1 VNDVLVQCAQSRINQ
16 TTSQEGE
23 RKKKERNMAD
33 QFSFDVVSEVNM
45 QELKNALD
53 QATKEI
59 RQRFDFKDSKTEIT
73 LKEKEK
79 ELVVVSDDDYK
90 LKAVHEIIKAKC
102 VKRGV
107 SLKAFDYGTVEPAL
121 SGTVRQ
127 VAKIQSGLASDKA
140 KEITKAVKDS
150 KLKVQ
155 AQIQGEQVRVLG
167 KSKDDLQSAI
177 AFLKGKDFGID
188 LQFTNYR

>member
-1 VNDVLVQCAQSRINQ
+1 LEAQV
-16 TTSQEGE
+16 
-23 RKKKERNMAD
+23 AD
-33 QFSFDVVSEVNM
+33 QYSFDVVSEVNM

-59 RQRFDFKDSKTEIT
+59 KQRFDFKDSKTEIT

-79 ELVVVSDDDYK
+79 ELVVVSDDEYK
-90 LKAVHEIIKAKC
+90 IKAVHEIIKAKC

-107 SLKAFDYGTVEPAL
+107 SLKAFQFGALEPAL

-127 VAKIQSGLASDKA
+127 VAKIQSGLVSEKA
-140 KEITKAVKDS
+140 KEISKAIKDS

-155 AQIQGEQVRVLG
+155 AHIQGEQVRVTS

-177 AFLKGKDFGID
+177 AFLRGKDFGID

>member
-1 VNDVLVQCAQSRINQ
+1 
-16 TTSQEGE
+16 
-23 RKKKERNMAD
+23 MAD
-33 QFSFDVVSEVNM
+33 QYSFDVVSEVNM

-59 RQRFDFKDSKTEIT
+59 RQRFDFKDSKTEIS

-79 ELVVVSDDDYK
+79 ELIVFSDDEYK
-90 LKAVHEIIKAKC
+90 LKAVHEILKAKY

-107 SLKAFDYGTVEPAL
+107 SLKAFNYGVIEAAL
-121 SGTVRQ
+121 GGTVRQ
-127 VAKIQSGLASDKA
+127 VAKIESGLATDKA
-140 KEITKAVKDS
+140 KDISRAIKDS

-155 AQIQGEQVRVLG
+155 AQIQGEQVRVLS
-167 KSKDDLQSAI
+167 KSKDELQSAI
-177 AFLKGKDFGID
+177 ALLKGKDFGID

>member
-1 VNDVLVQCAQSRINQ
+1 V
-16 TTSQEGE
+16 
-23 RKKKERNMAD
+23 AD

-59 RQRFDFKDSKTEIT
+59 KQRFDFKDSKTEIT
-73 LKEKEK
+73 LKEKER
-79 ELVVVSDDDYK
+79 ELVVVSDDEYK
-90 LKAVHEIIKAKC
+90 LKAVQDIIKTKC

-107 SLKAFDYGTVEPAL
+107 SLKAFEHGAIEPAL

-127 VAKIQSGLASDKA
+127 VAKIQSGLASEKA
-140 KEITKAVKDS
+140 KEISKAIKDS
-150 KLKVQ
+150 KLKAQ
-155 AQIQGEQVRVLG
+155 AQIQGEQVRVL
-167 KSKDDLQSAI
+167 SKCKDELQSVI
-177 AFLKGKDFGID
+177 AFLRGKDFGID

>member
-1 VNDVLVQCAQSRINQ
+1 
-16 TTSQEGE
+16 
-23 RKKKERNMAD
+23 
-33 QFSFDVVSEVNM
+33 M

-59 RQRFDFKDSKTEIT
+59 KQRFDFKDSKTEIT

-79 ELVVVSDDDYK
+79 ELVVVSDDEYK
-90 LKAVHEIIKAKC
+90 LKAVIDIIHAKC
-102 VKRGV
+102 IKRGV
-107 SLKAFDYGTVEPAL
+107 SLKAFDYGAIEPAL

-127 VAKIQSGLASDKA
+127 TAKIQSGLASEKA
-140 KEITKAVKDS
+140 KEIAKAIKES

-155 AQIQGEQVRVLG
+155 AQIQGEQVRVLS
-167 KSKDDLQSAI
+167 KSKDELQSTMAL
-177 AFLKGKDFGID
+177 LKGKDFGVD

>member
-1 VNDVLVQCAQSRINQ
+1 
-16 TTSQEGE
+16 
-23 RKKKERNMAD
+23 MAD

-59 RQRFDFKDSKTEIT
+59 KQRFDFKDSKTEIT

-79 ELVVVSDDDYK
+79 ELVIVSDDEYK
-90 LKAVHEIIKAKC
+90 LKAVIEIVKAKC

-107 SLKAFDYGTVEPAL
+107 SLKAFAYGAVEPAL
-121 SGTVRQ
+121 SGTIRQ
-127 VAKIQSGLASDKA
+127 SVKIQSGLSSEKA
-140 KEITKAVKDS
+140 KEIAKAIKES

-155 AQIQGEQVRVLG
+155 VQIQGEQVRVLS
-167 KSKDDLQSAI
+167 KSKDELQSAI
-177 AFLKGKDFGID
+177 AMLKGKDFGID

>member
-1 VNDVLVQCAQSRINQ
+1 MADNDNQ
-16 TTSQEGE
+16 EVTV
-23 RKKKERNMAD
+23 AD

-45 QELKNALD
+45 QEMKNVVD
-53 QATKEI
+53 QSTKEI
-59 RQRFDFKDSKTEIT
+59 KQRFDFKDSKTEIM

-79 ELVVVSDDDYK
+79 ELSVVSDDEYK
-90 LKAVHEIIKAKC
+90 LKAVQEIIKGKC

-107 SLKAFDYGTVEPAL
+107 SLKAFNYGAIEQAL
-121 SGTVRQ
+121 GGTVRQ
-127 VAKIQSGLASDKA
+127 VAKIQSGIASEKA

-155 AQIQGEQVRVLG
+155 AQIQGEQVRVLS
-167 KSKDDLQSAI
+167 KSKDELQSTI

-188 LQFTNYR
+188 LQYTNFR

>member
-1 VNDVLVQCAQSRINQ
+1 
-16 TTSQEGE
+16 
-23 RKKKERNMAD
+23 MAD
-33 QFSFDVVSEVNM
+33 QFSFDVVSEVNI

-59 RQRFDFKDSKTEIT
+59 KQRFDFKDSKTEIT

-79 ELVVVSDDDYK
+79 ELIVISDDDYK
-90 LKAVHEIIKAKC
+90 LKAVQEIVKAKC

-107 SLKAFDYGTVEPAL
+107 SLKAFTQGPIEPAL

-127 VAKIQSGLASDKA
+127 VAKIQNGLASDKA
-140 KEITKAVKDS
+140 KEIAKAIKDS

-155 AQIQGEQVRVLG
+155 AQIQGEQVRIVS
-167 KSKDDLQSAI
+167 KSKDELQMAI
-177 AFLKGKDFGID
+177 AFLRGKDFGID

>member
-1 VNDVLVQCAQSRINQ
+1 
-16 TTSQEGE
+16 
-23 RKKKERNMAD
+23 MAD

-45 QELKNALD
+45 QEMKNVVD

-59 RQRFDFKDSKTEIT
+59 KQRFDFKDSKTEIT

-79 ELVVVSDDDYK
+79 ELTVISDDDYK
-90 LKAVHEIIKAKC
+90 LNAVNEIIKTKC

-107 SLKAFDYGTVEPAL
+107 SLKALNYGAIEPAL
-121 SGTVRQ
+121 GGTVRQ
-127 VAKIQSGLASDKA
+127 VVKIQSGIAADKA
-140 KEITKAVKDS
+140 KELTKSVKDS

-155 AQIQGEQVRVLG
+155 AQIQGEQVRIVS
-167 KSKDDLQSAI
+167 KSKDELQSAI
-177 AFLKGKDFGID
+177 AFLKQQDFGID

>member
-1 VNDVLVQCAQSRINQ
+1 V
-16 TTSQEGE
+16 
-23 RKKKERNMAD
+23 AD

-45 QELKNALD
+45 QEMRNVVD

-59 RQRFDFKDSKTEIT
+59 KQRFDFKDSKTEIT

-79 ELVVVSDDDYK
+79 ELSLVSDDEYK
-90 LKAVHEIIKAKC
+90 LNAVNDIIKGKC

-107 SLKAFDYGTVEPAL
+107 SLKAFTYGTVEPAL

-127 VAKIQSGLASDKA
+127 VAKIQSGIAA
-140 KEITKAVKDS
+140 
-150 KLKVQ
+150 KVQ
-155 AQIQGEQVRVLG
+155 AQIQGEQVRVLS
-167 KSKDDLQSAI
+167 KSKDDLQAAM
-177 AFLKGKDFGID
+177 AFLRGKDFGID

>member
-1 VNDVLVQCAQSRINQ
+1 
-16 TTSQEGE
+16 
-23 RKKKERNMAD
+23 MAE
-33 QFSFDVVSEVNM
+33 QYSFDVVSEVEM
-45 QELKNALD
+45 QEMKNAVD

-59 RQRFDFKDSKTEIT
+59 KQRFDFKDSKTEIT

-79 ELVVVSDDDYK
+79 ELMVVSDDEYK
-90 LKAVHEIIKAKC
+90 LKAVQEIIKAKC

-107 SLKAFDYGTVEPAL
+107 SLKAFDYGIVEPAL

-127 VAKIQSGLASDKA
+127 TAKIQSGLTSEKA
-140 KEITKAVKDS
+140 KEIAKAIKDS

-155 AQIQGEQVRVLG
+155 AQIQGEQVRVLS
-167 KSKDDLQSAI
+167 KSKNELQAAI
-177 AFLKGKDFGID
+177 AFLKSKDFGVD

>member
-1 VNDVLVQCAQSRINQ
+1 LNEEATV
-16 TTSQEGE
+16 GE
-23 RKKKERNMAD
+23 

-45 QELKNALD
+45 QELKNALN

-59 RQRFDFKDSKTEIT
+59 KQRFDFKDSKTEIS

-79 ELVVVSDDDYK
+79 ELAVVSDDEYK
-90 LKAVHEIIKAKC
+90 LNAVQEIIKTKC

-107 SLKAFDYGTVEPAL
+107 SLKAFTQGAIEPAL

-127 VAKIQSGLASDKA
+127 VAKIQSGLASEKA
-140 KEITKAVKDS
+140 KDISKAIKDS
-150 KLKVQ
+150 KLQVQ
-155 AQIQGEQVRVLG
+155 AQIQGEQVRILS
-167 KSKDDLQSAI
+167 KSKDELQSAI

>member
-1 VNDVLVQCAQSRINQ
+1 
-16 TTSQEGE
+16 
-23 RKKKERNMAD
+23 MAD

-59 RQRFDFKDSKTEIT
+59 KQRFDFKDTKTEIT

-79 ELVVVSDDDYK
+79 ELMVVSDDDYK
-90 LKAVHEIIKAKC
+90 LNAVQEIIKTKC

-107 SLKAFDYGTVEPAL
+107 SLKAFTYGSVEPAL
-121 SGTVRQ
+121 GGTVRQ
-127 VAKIQSGLASDKA
+127 VAKVQSGLASEKA
-140 KEITKAVKDS
+140 KEITKSIKDS

-155 AQIQGEQVRVLG
+155 AQIQGEQVRILS
-167 KSKDDLQSAI
+167 KSKDELQVAI
-177 AFLKGKDFGID
+177 AFLKGKDFGVD

>member
-1 VNDVLVQCAQSRINQ
+1 VLLNGSVETDVA
-16 TTSQEGE
+16 E
-23 RKKKERNMAD
+23 
-33 QFSFDVVSEVNM
+33 QFSFDVVSEVHM

-59 RQRFDFKDSKTEIT
+59 KQRFDFKDSKTDID

-79 ELVVVSDDDYK
+79 ELVVVSDDEYK
-90 LKAVHEIIKAKC
+90 LKAVQDIIKAKC

-107 SLKAFDYGTVEPAL
+107 SLKAFTYGPPEPAL

-127 VAKIQSGLASDKA
+127 VAKIQSGLASEKA
-140 KEITKAVKDS
+140 KEISRAIKDS

-155 AQIQGEQVRVLG
+155 TQIQGEQLRVLG
-167 KSKDDLQSAI
+167 KSKDELQSAI
-177 AFLKGKDFGID
+177 AFLRGKDFGID

>member
-1 VNDVLVQCAQSRINQ
+1 
-16 TTSQEGE
+16 
-23 RKKKERNMAD
+23 MAD

-59 RQRFDFKDSKTEIT
+59 KQRFDFKDSKTEIT

-90 LKAVHEIIKAKC
+90 LNAVTDIIKSKC

-107 SLKAFDYGTVEPAL
+107 SLKAFDYGAVEPAL

-127 VAKIQSGLASDKA
+127 TAKIQSGLAPEKA
-140 KEITKAVKDS
+140 KEITKAVKES

-155 AQIQGEQVRVLG
+155 AQIQGEQVRVLS
-167 KSKDDLQSAI
+167 KSKDELQSTMAL
-177 AFLKGKDFGID
+177 LKGKDFGVD
-188 LQFTNYR
+188 LQYTNYR

>member
-1 VNDVLVQCAQSRINQ
+1 
-16 TTSQEGE
+16 
-23 RKKKERNMAD
+23 MAD

-45 QELKNALD
+45 QELKNAID

-59 RQRFDFKDSKTEIT
+59 KQRFDFKDSKTEIT

-79 ELVVVSDDDYK
+79 ELMVISDDEYK
-90 LKAVHEIIKAKC
+90 LNAVNEIIKAKC

-107 SLKAFDYGTVEPAL
+107 SLRAFTYGAVEPAL
-121 SGTVRQ
+121 GGTVRQ
-127 VAKIQSGLASDKA
+127 VEKIQSGLAAEKA
-140 KEITKAVKDS
+140 KEITKAIKDS

-155 AQIQGEQVRVLG
+155 AQIQGEQVRVQ
-167 KSKDDLQSAI
+167 SKVKDELQSTI
-177 AFLKGKDFGID
+177 ALLKSKDFGID

>member
-1 VNDVLVQCAQSRINQ
+1 
-16 TTSQEGE
+16 
-23 RKKKERNMAD
+23 MAD
-33 QFSFDVVSEVNM
+33 QFSFDVVSEVEM
-45 QELKNALD
+45 QEMKNAVD

-59 RQRFDFKDSKTEIT
+59 KQRFDFKDSKTEIT

-79 ELVVVSDDDYK
+79 ELMVVSDDEYK
-90 LKAVHEIIKAKC
+90 LKAVQEIIKAKC

-107 SLKAFDYGTVEPAL
+107 SLKAFDYGIVEPAL

-127 VAKIQSGLASDKA
+127 TAKIQSGLTSEKA
-140 KEITKAVKDS
+140 KEIAKAIKDS

-155 AQIQGEQVRVLG
+155 AQIQGEQVRVLS
-167 KSKDDLQSAI
+167 KSKNELQAAI
-177 AFLKGKDFGID
+177 AFLKSKDFGVD

>member
-1 VNDVLVQCAQSRINQ
+1 
-16 TTSQEGE
+16 
-23 RKKKERNMAD
+23 MAE
-33 QFSFDVVSEVNM
+33 QFSFDVLSEVNM

-59 RQRFDFKDSKTEIT
+59 KQRFDFKDSKTEIL

-79 ELVVVSDDDYK
+79 ELVVISDDDYK
-90 LKAVHEIIKAKC
+90 LKAVQDIIKTKC

-107 SLKAFDYGTVEPAL
+107 SLKAFMHGAVEPAL

-127 VAKIQSGLASDKA
+127 VAKIQSGLASEKA
-140 KEITKAVKDS
+140 KEISKAIKDS

-155 AQIQGEQVRVLG
+155 AQIQGEQVRVLS
-167 KSKDDLQSAI
+167 KSKDELQSAI
-177 AFLKGKDFGID
+177 ALLQGKDFGID

>member
-1 VNDVLVQCAQSRINQ
+1 V
-16 TTSQEGE
+16 
-23 RKKKERNMAD
+23 AD

-53 QATKEI
+53 QATKEVK
-59 RQRFDFKDSKTEIT
+59 QRFDFKDSKTEVL

-79 ELVVVSDDDYK
+79 ELTVVSDDEYK
-90 LKAVHEIIKAKC
+90 LKAVIDIIKAKC

-107 SLKAFDYGTVEPAL
+107 SLKAFKYGAIEPAL

-127 VAKIQSGLASDKA
+127 VAKIQSGLVSEKA
-140 KEITKAVKDS
+140 KEITKAIKDS

-155 AQIQGEQVRVLG
+155 AQIQGEQVRVLS
-167 KSKDDLQSAI
+167 KSKDELQSAI
-177 AFLKGKDFGID
+177 ALLKGKDFGVD

>member
-1 VNDVLVQCAQSRINQ
+1 
-16 TTSQEGE
+16 
-23 RKKKERNMAD
+23 MAD

-45 QELKNALD
+45 QELKNAID

-59 RQRFDFKDSKTEIT
+59 KQRFDFKDSKTEIT

-79 ELVVVSDDDYK
+79 ELVVISDDEYK
-90 LKAVHEIIKAKC
+90 LNAVNEIIKAKC

-107 SLKAFDYGTVEPAL
+107 SLKAFTYGAVEPAL
-121 SGTVRQ
+121 GGTVRQ
-127 VAKIQSGLASDKA
+127 VGKIQSGLATEKA
-140 KEITKAVKDS
+140 KEITKAIKDS

-155 AQIQGEQVRVLG
+155 AQIQGEQVRVQ
-167 KSKDDLQSAI
+167 SKVKDELQSTI
-177 AFLKGKDFGID
+177 ALLKSKDFGID

>member
-1 VNDVLVQCAQSRINQ
+1 
-16 TTSQEGE
+16 
-23 RKKKERNMAD
+23 MAD
-33 QFSFDVVSEVNM
+33 QYSFDVVSEVNM

-59 RQRFDFKDSKTEIT
+59 KQRFDFKDSKTEIT

-79 ELVVVSDDDYK
+79 ELVVISDDEYK
-90 LKAVHEIIKAKC
+90 MKAVHEIIKAKC

-107 SLKAFDYGTVEPAL
+107 SLKAFQFGALEPSL

-127 VAKIQSGLASDKA
+127 VAKIQSGLVSEKA
-140 KEITKAVKDS
+140 KEISKAIKDS

-155 AQIQGEQVRVLG
+155 AHIQGEQVRILS

-177 AFLKGKDFGID
+177 AFLRGKDFEID
-188 LQFTNYR
+188 LQFINYR

>member
-1 VNDVLVQCAQSRINQ
+1 
-16 TTSQEGE
+16 
-23 RKKKERNMAD
+23 MAD

-59 RQRFDFKDSKTEIT
+59 KQRFDFKDSKTEIT

-79 ELVVVSDDDYK
+79 EKELVVVSDDDYK
-90 LKAVHEIIKAKC
+90 LKAVQEIVKAKC

-140 KEITKAVKDS
+140 KEITKAIKDS

-155 AQIQGEQVRVLG
+155 GQIQGEQVRVLS
-167 KSKDDLQSAI
+167 KSKDELQSAI

>member
-1 VNDVLVQCAQSRINQ
+1 V
-16 TTSQEGE
+16 
-23 RKKKERNMAD
+23 AD
-33 QFSFDVVSEVNM
+33 QFSFDVVSEISM

-59 RQRFDFKDSKTEIT
+59 KQRFDFKDSRTEIT

-79 ELVVVSDDDYK
+79 ELVVISDDEYK
-90 LKAVHEIIKAKC
+90 LKAVQEIIRAKC

-107 SLKAFDYGTVEPAL
+107 SLKAFNYGAVEPAL

-127 VAKIQSGLASDKA
+127 VAKIQSGLAPEKA

-155 AQIQGEQVRVLG
+155 SQIQGEQIRVVS
-167 KSKDDLQSAI
+167 KSKDELQAAI
-177 AFLKGKDFGID
+177 ALLKGKDFGID
-188 LQFTNYR
+188 LQFTNFR

>member
-1 VNDVLVQCAQSRINQ
+1 
-16 TTSQEGE
+16 
-23 RKKKERNMAD
+23 MAD

-45 QELKNALD
+45 QEMKNVVD

-59 RQRFDFKDSKTEIT
+59 KQRFDFKDSKTEIT

-79 ELVVVSDDDYK
+79 ELVVISDDEYK
-90 LKAVHEIIKAKC
+90 LKAVQDIIKTKC
-102 VKRGV
+102 VKRSV
-107 SLKAFDYGTVEPAL
+107 SLRAFTYGNIEPAL

-127 VAKIQSGLASDKA
+127 TAKIQSGIVAEKA
-140 KEITKAVKDS
+140 KEITKAIKDS

-155 AQIQGEQVRVLG
+155 AQIQGEQVRILS
-167 KSKDDLQSAI
+167 KSKDDLQTAI

>member
-1 VNDVLVQCAQSRINQ
+1 
-16 TTSQEGE
+16 
-23 RKKKERNMAD
+23 MAD

-45 QELKNALD
+45 QELKNAID

-59 RQRFDFKDSKTEIT
+59 KQRFDFKDSKTDIN

-79 ELVVVSDDDYK
+79 ELVVVSDDEYK
-90 LKAVHEIIKAKC
+90 LKAVQDIIKTKC

-107 SLKAFDYGTVEPAL
+107 SLKAFSYAALEPAL

-127 VAKIQSGLASDKA
+127 VAKIQSGLPSEKA
-140 KEITKAVKDS
+140 KEISKVLKDS
-150 KLKVQ
+150 KLRVQ
-155 AQIQGEQVRVLG
+155 TQIQGEQVRISG
-167 KSKDDLQSAI
+167 KSKDELQSAI
-177 AFLKGKDFGID
+177 AFLRGKDFGID

>member
-1 VNDVLVQCAQSRINQ
+1 
-16 TTSQEGE
+16 
-23 RKKKERNMAD
+23 M
-33 QFSFDVVSEVNM
+33 
-45 QELKNALD
+45 
-53 QATKEI
+53 
-59 RQRFDFKDSKTEIT
+59 
-73 LKEKEK
+73 
-79 ELVVVSDDDYK
+79 
-90 LKAVHEIIKAKC
+90 
-102 VKRGV
+102 
-107 SLKAFDYGTVEPAL
+107 KAFDYGEVEPAL

-177 AFLKGKDFGID
+177 AFLKGKDFGVD